1 MKTKRRSTDQFV
13 QIDLDVKDWLQSVPS
28 VEAARP
34 GQCPRC
40 GVASRP
46 AGQTLRLHGHGTR
59 SRQVQGP
66 LEVTGTPR
74 IVELLLRRYLCTE
87 CGAVIVVGPRGLL
100 GRRLYSAVAV
110 ALALARWA
118 LLAQSAAEVRD
129 HVSPWR
135 AVGPAAKAGWAA
147 LRRWARALRKRQL
160 WPELLFGASMNGS
173 LRETAGKAAVR
184 LAALGSVPGP
194 AWIAAASGAARAR

>member
-1 MKTKRRSTDQFV
+1 M
-13 QIDLDVKDWLQSVPS
+13 PS

-34 GQCPRC
+34 GKCPGC

-46 AGQTLRLHGHGTR
+46 VGRRLRLHGHGTR

-66 LEVTGTPR
+66 LAATVAPG

-100 GRRLYSAVAV
+100 GRRLYSAAAI

-118 LLAQSAAEVRD
+118 LLAQSAAEVRGQ
-129 HVSPWR
+129 VSPWR
-135 AVGPAAKAGWAA
+135 VVGTAAATGWAA
-147 LRRWARALRKRQL
+147 LRRWARALRRRQL
-160 WPELLFGASMNGS
+160 WPQLMRGVSMDGT

-194 AWIAAASGAARAR
+194 AWIAAFAGAARAR